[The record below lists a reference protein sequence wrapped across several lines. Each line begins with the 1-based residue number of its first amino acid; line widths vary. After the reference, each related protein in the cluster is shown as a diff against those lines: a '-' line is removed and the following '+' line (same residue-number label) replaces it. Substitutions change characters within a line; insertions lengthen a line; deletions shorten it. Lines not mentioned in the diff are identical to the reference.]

1 MQLFLRIALVPDCL
15 SRERIMSMSH
25 RFNVLLVLVC
35 FALSAG
41 GCESFWKDPSGKRP
55 SKSKSKKQYD
65 EVRMPLQTGSVL
77 QRRVYVEHRPDSEKT
92 PAKKKKK
99 ETSTPKPEAEPSPT
113 PTPEE
118 ESTPPPDRF
127 R

>member
-1 MQLFLRIALVPDCL
+1 MPHRFIALL
-15 SRERIMSMSH
+15 ALI
-25 RFNVLLVLVC
+25 C

-41 GCESFWKDPSGKRP
+41 GCESFWKNPSGKRP
-55 SKSKSKKQYD
+55 SKSRSKKQYE
-65 EVRMPLQTGSVL
+65 EVLMPLQTGSVL
-77 QRRVYVEHRPDSEKT
+77 QRRVYVKRSPDSESK
-92 PAKKKKK
+92 PSKKKKK
-99 ETSTPKPEAEPSPT
+99 ETSSPKPEVEPSAT